1 MHAEPSQADSLLLY
15 ARRLLFN
22 RTISVLGLKS
32 EIFKG
37 FKIIPRNT
45 INYDIH
51 IRDFKIDKNDSIA
64 ATILMLKSLLTK
76 YRVTILKTSYK
87 SIIIC

>member
-1 MHAEPSQADSLLLY
+1 MHAERSQADSLLLY

-22 RTISVLGLKS
+22 RTIGVLGLKS
-32 EIFKG
+32 KYLKD
-37 FKIIPRNT
+37 KIIPRST

-51 IRDFKIDKNDSIA
+51 IRDFKIDKNDSIV
-64 ATILMLKSLLTK
+64 ATISMLKSLLTK

-87 SIIIC
+87 SIIIF